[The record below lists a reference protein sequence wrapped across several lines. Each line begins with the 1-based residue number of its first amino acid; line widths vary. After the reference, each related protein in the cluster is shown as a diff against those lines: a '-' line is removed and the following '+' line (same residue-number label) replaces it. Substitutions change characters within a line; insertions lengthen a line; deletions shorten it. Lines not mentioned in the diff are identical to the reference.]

1 MAKNANSV
9 SVVFDEIDRAP
20 LPLVRHAY
28 SVRAPIVL
36 ESSGVSKTK
45 QSFKDE
51 CDINRIMARYAATG
65 TLDFVNKREA
75 QFMDVSDIDFQ
86 NAMQLVTQSR
96 EAFMSLPSAVRSRFN
111 NDPGQLLGFL
121 SDSSN
126 LDEAVKLGLV
136 NKPISAGEVPGAA
149 GAAGTETVQSGKSNT

>member
-1 MAKNANSV
+1 MAKKL
-9 SVVFDEIDRAP
+9 VVDDDGVVVDRVP
-20 LPLVRHAY
+20 IVRHAY
-28 SVRAPIVL
+28 SYREPVIL

-75 QFMDVSDIDFQ
+75 QFMDVSEIDFQ
-86 NAMQLVTQSR
+86 NAMEVVTQSR
-96 EAFMSLPSAVRSRFN
+96 QAFMTLPAVVRNRFN

-121 SDSSN
+121 GDESN
-126 LDEAVKLGLV
+126 LEEAIKLGLI
-136 NKPISAGEVPGAA
+136 NKPISAGEVPGGVA
-149 GAAGTETVQSGKSNT
+149 AAGTETVQSGKSPT